1 MVNYEKSKIGNADKK
16 SLIYFCTNRFLFSI
30 PVKSI
35 TRQEHHKK
43 INMVIDYISTH
54 LDEKLDLD
62 KLSNISAIS
71 PFHFHRIMRAYLGEP
86 IGSYIIRCKIEASS
100 TLLKYS
106 SQQIDEI
113 AYKIGYDSPTSYTKA
128 FKKHFGVS
136 PTEFR
141 NTNNFFTMKTIVADK
156 ELPSGFKLK
165 PKIVE
170 RITKKT
176 IYIRLIGDYKSNDY
190 SQAWEKIWKF
200 IKEKH
205 LFGFNQEN
213 LGVAYNDP
221 GITESDKC
229 QYDCC
234 VTINK
239 DIKPEG
245 EIGIKNIEGGQY
257 AVFKYKGSFDN
268 IGSIY
273 DAIFKTWLPESNYE
287 LRDAP
292 CFEKYIKFSNTNP
305 DKNKTEVFI
314 PVK

>member
-1 MVNYEKSKIGNADKK
+1 MK
-16 SLIYFCTNRFLFSI
+16 T
-30 PVKSI
+30 I
-35 TRQEHHKK
+35 TRQEHQKK
-43 INMVIDYISTH
+43 INMAIDYISNH

-62 KLSNISAIS
+62 KLSDISAIS
-71 PFHFHRIMRAYLGEP
+71 PYHFHRIMSAYLGEP

-113 AYKIGYDSPTSYTKA
+113 AYKIGYDSPASFTKA

-141 NTNNFFTMKTIVADK
+141 STNNSYSMKTIIADNV
-156 ELPSGFKLK
+156 LPKGFNLK

-170 RITKKT
+170 RTTKKA

-200 IKEKH
+200 IKEKR
-205 LFGFNQEN
+205 LFGFNQEC

-221 GITESDKC
+221 DITEDDKC

-234 VTINK
+234 VTISK

-245 EIGIKNIEGGQY
+245 EIGVKNIEGGRY
-257 AVFKYKGSFDN
+257 AVFKFKGSLDN
-268 IGSIY
+268 VGSVY
-273 DAIFKTWLPESNYE
+273 NAIFKTWLPESNCN
-287 LRDAP
+287 LRETP
-292 CFEKYIKFSNTNP
+292 CFEKYVKFSKTNP
-305 DKNKTEVFI
+305 DKNKTEVYI
-314 PVK
+314 PIK

>member
-1 MVNYEKSKIGNADKK
+1 
-16 SLIYFCTNRFLFSI
+16 
-30 PVKSI
+30 VKPNTI
-35 TRQEHHKK
+35 QEHQKR
-43 INMVIDYISTH
+43 INMVIDYISNH
-54 LDEKLDLD
+54 LDDKLDIV

-71 PFHFHRIMRAYLGEP
+71 PYHFHRIMSAYLGEP

-106 SQQIDEI
+106 SHQIDEI
-113 AYKIGYDSPTSYTKA
+113 AYKIGYDSPTSFTKA
-128 FKKHFGVS
+128 FKKHFGIS

-141 NTNNFFTMKTIVADK
+141 NSNNSVTMKTIIADK
-156 ELPSGFKLK
+156 VLPVGFKLK

-170 RITKKT
+170 RVTKKM

-205 LFGFNQEN
+205 LYGFNQEC

-221 GITESDKC
+221 DITENDKC

-234 VTINK
+234 VTISK

-245 EIGIKNIEGGQY
+245 EIGVKNIEGGRY
-257 AVFKYKGSFDN
+257 AVFKFKGSYDN
-268 IGSIY
+268 VGSVY
-273 DAIFKTWLPESNYE
+273 NAIFKTWLPESNSE

-292 CFEKYIKFSNTNP
+292 CFEKYIKFSKTNL
-305 DKNKTEVFI
+305 DKNKTEVYI
-314 PVK
+314 PIK